1 MKFLKNL
8 YCAKLSANVFIL
20 MKITTIINEYTS
32 FVMIRNRKIET
43 YDALSLTEDD
53 VVSVTAAKIRIHMYI
68 KLYVN

>member
-1 MKFLKNL
+1 
-8 YCAKLSANVFIL
+8 

-32 FVMIRNRKIET
+32 FVMIRKRKIET

>member
-8 YCAKLSANVFIL
+8 YCAKLSANLFL

-32 FVMIRNRKIET
+32 FVMIRKRKIET